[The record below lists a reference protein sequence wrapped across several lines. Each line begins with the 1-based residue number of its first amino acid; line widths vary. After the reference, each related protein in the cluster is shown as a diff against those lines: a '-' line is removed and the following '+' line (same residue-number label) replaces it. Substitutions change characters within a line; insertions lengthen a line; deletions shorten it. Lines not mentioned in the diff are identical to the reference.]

1 MLVRGS
7 RDLYYLPPL
16 CKHTQSQ
23 RAWRGLNNPPPPPPT
38 WKLRKILVEIYDY
51 KSQDFGKII
60 TIKIG
65 ISVKLCLS
73 KFRFWPQSSKTLLHC
88 EFIKPQSPWKI
99 LVTGLF
105 WFLSESPHPCE
116 VWYNLVGN
124 IETWKN
130 YRQTNMM
137 VTKLNDGK
145 RLHVLWLIYWLLV
158 ITSIDKYFMDIYDQY
173 KYIQY
178 INTIQI

>member
-1 MLVRGS
+1 MTIKV
-7 RDLYYLPPL
+7 
-16 CKHTQSQ
+16 
-23 RAWRGLNNPPPPPPT
+23 
-38 WKLRKILVEIYDY
+38 KILVKLSPLKLGFLLNYAYVSSDFDPKAPKPCCIVSLSNPNPLE
-51 KSQDFGKII
+51 KSWLQAF
-60 TIKIG
+60 
-65 ISVKLCLS
+65 
-73 KFRFWPQSSKTLLHC
+73 
-88 EFIKPQSPWKI
+88 
-99 LVTGLF
+99 F

-116 VWYNLVGN
+116 VWYNLVEN